1 MEVFG
6 LSQMESLW
14 LILMIV
20 MLALELATVGLTS
33 IWFAGGALIALVAAA
48 FGAPVFLQIIL
59 FFAVSILLL
68 VFTRPWALKYLN
80 SRKMRTNYE
89 ATIGKHVIVLERVDN
104 VHETGKARLDG
115 MEWTARAVRG
125 ELTFE
130 PDEEAVVVN
139 VVGVK
144 LILDKLPQ
152 AEGQPVNESAEI
164 TADEPAAAPE
174 TGTTDPVE

>member
-1 MEVFG
+1 
-6 LSQMESLW
+6 
-14 LILMIV
+14 
-20 MLALELATVGLTS
+20 
-33 IWFAGGALIALVAAA
+33 
-48 FGAPVFLQIIL
+48 
-59 FFAVSILLL
+59 
-68 VFTRPWALKYLN
+68 
-80 SRKMRTNYE
+80 
-89 ATIGKHVIVLERVDN
+89 
-104 VHETGKARLDG
+104 